1 MITELVAV
9 GTEIL
14 LGNIVNTNSAY
25 LAEKCAQLGLS
36 LYYQTVV
43 GDNEQRMKDTIK
55 TALDRSDVVILTGG
69 LGPTKDDLTK
79 EITAEVMGLPL
90 VEDAHSRELLDAYL
104 KQYEKNDAQRR
115 ITSNNY
121 KQAMVPQGALVLDNH
136 NGTAPG
142 LIIEKNGKTAIL
154 LPGPPNELKP
164 MFEEEVFP
172 YLRKKQPEIIYS
184 QMVKICSIGESQVA
198 EEIQDLI
205 EQQSN
210 PTIAPYAKT
219 GEVHLRV
226 TAKAESEKECKKL
239 IKPVVRE
246 LKSRFGKN
254 IFATEEKKTLEEAV
268 VDMLKDQKLTLSLAE
283 SCTGGAIASRI
294 VNVPGASEVF
304 LQGMVTY
311 SNRAKRKSLG
321 VKKSTLK
328 MHGAVSEKCAKE
340 MAKGGC
346 FVTKTDICLS
356 VTGIAGPDGGT
367 KEKPVG
373 TVFMGCCYNGKTVV
387 REYHFTGNRA
397 KIREQ
402 STAHALAFLRECIME
417 GVSKKTD
424 SLADHSHKTYNAV
437 NFCSFLRG
445 FSHFENFQNSGDFI
459 RGKIKPVSFSPGSCI
474 HQKREHI

>member
-1 MITELVAV
+1 MVTELIAV

-25 LAEKCAQLGLS
+25 LSEKCAQLGLS
-36 LYYQTVV
+36 VYFQTVV
-43 GDNEQRMKDTIK
+43 GDNMERMKQVIT
-55 TALDRSDVVILTGG
+55 TALGRSDIVILTGG

-79 EITAEVMGLPL
+79 EVTAEAMGLPL
-90 VEDAHSRELLDAYL
+90 SEDPHSRERIEKYL
-104 KQYEKNDAQRR
+104 KEYEKNNPQRR
-115 ITSNNY
+115 ITTNNY
-121 KQAMVPQGALVLDNH
+121 KQALVPEGALVLDNH

-172 YLRKKQPEIIYS
+172 YLRKKQPETIYS
-184 QMVKICSIGESQVA
+184 QMIKICGIGESQVA
-198 EEIQDLI
+198 EDIQDLI
-205 EQQSN
+205 DTQEN

-219 GEVHLRV
+219 GEVHLRI
-226 TAKAESEKECKKL
+226 TAKGESEKECQKL

-254 IFATEEKKTLEEAV
+254 IFATDEKKTLEEAV
-268 VDMLKDQKLTLSLAE
+268 TDMLKDQGLTLALAE

-294 VNVPGASEVF
+294 VNVPGASQVF
-304 LQGMVTY
+304 VQGFVTY
-311 SNRAKRKSLG
+311 SNRAKRKFLS

-328 MHGAVSEKCAKE
+328 TEGAVSAKCAKE

-346 FVTKTDICLS
+346 SAAKADICLS
-356 VTGIAGPDGGT
+356 VTGIAGPEGGT

-373 TVFMGCCYNGKTVV
+373 TVFMGCCYNDKTITA
-387 REYHFTGNRA
+387 EYHFTGNRT

-402 STAHALAFLRECIME
+402 ATAHALALLRDCIME
-417 GVSKKTD
+417 GIHKKD
-424 SLADHSHKTYNAV
+424 
-437 NFCSFLRG
+437 
-445 FSHFENFQNSGDFI
+445 
-459 RGKIKPVSFSPGSCI
+459 
-474 HQKREHI
+474 

>member
-25 LAEKCAQLGLS
+25 LAEKCAQLGLT

-43 GDNEQRMKDTIK
+43 GDNEERMRSTIK

-69 LGPTKDDLTK
+69 LGPTEDDLTK
-79 EITAEVMGLPL
+79 EITAEVMGLSL
-90 VEDAHSRELLDAYL
+90 VEDAHSRELLDTYL
-104 KQYEKNDAQRR
+104 KQYKKNDAQRR

-205 EQQSN
+205 EKQSN

-219 GEVHLRV
+219 GEVHLRI
-226 TAKAESEKECKKL
+226 TAKAESEKECKL
-239 IKPVVRE
+239 IKPIVRE

-254 IFATEEKKTLEEAV
+254 IFATDEGKTLEEAV

-311 SNRAKRKSLG
+311 SNRAKRKTLG

-328 MHGAVSEKCAKE
+328 VNGAVSEKCAKE

-346 FVTKTDICLS
+346 FVSKTDICLS

-397 KIREQ
+397 KVREQ
-402 STAHALAFLRECIME
+402 TTAHALAFLRECIME
-417 GVSKKTD
+417 GVSK
-424 SLADHSHKTYNAV
+424 
-437 NFCSFLRG
+437 
-445 FSHFENFQNSGDFI
+445 NS
-459 RGKIKPVSFSPGSCI
+459 
-474 HQKREHI
+474 